1 MRVRVLGP
9 LQVVAGEREVPV
21 SAARSRKVL
30 AALALAAGQPVS
42 LDRLID
48 AVWQADPPATAA
60 KQIRNT
66 VSDLRRLLAAT
77 AAVPPTPT
85 GYRLAVETDVG
96 AFAEHLA
103 RARAHAAE
111 GRDADAA
118 GEYRAALA
126 QWRGPALADV
136 AVPALAAQ
144 VAGLT
149 EQRLVA
155 MEECVELEL
164 ALGAPGLVRELTAL
178 VAEHPL
184 RERFAA
190 QLMTAHLRDG
200 AHAEALTVYETV
212 RRALAEE
219 LGIDPGPRLRGL
231 HARILADDRPA
242 PVPARCDLP
251 ADATHFTGRE
261 AELRRLLDAAGGG
274 GAVAISAIDGMA
286 GVGKTALAV
295 HTAYR
300 LMDRYPDAQLFI
312 DLHAH
317 TPGRDPLPPQV
328 ALDKLLRAI
337 GVPGERVPDD
347 VEDRAALW
355 RAELAR
361 LRAVIVLDNAADAEQ
376 IRSLLPGRS
385 ASLALVT
392 SRQRLTSLDN
402 VCLVSLDVLPPQD
415 ARALFAG
422 VVGHER
428 VGAEPDAV
436 DEVLRRCGYLP
447 LAIRI
452 AASRL
457 RHRPSWTVAHLAARL
472 GELPTGV
479 AAAFALSY
487 RHLSQ
492 RAQRLFR
499 LLGLI
504 PGPDIDLYAA
514 AALAGHRPEETTAVL
529 DELVDAHLL
538 QEPLVGRFRFHD
550 LLRSYAAESA
560 AGDDRRGAL
569 TRLFDF
575 YLHTASAAMD
585 TLAPTE
591 KPHRPSLPPYD
602 TPRPALT
609 EYQAAL
615 RWLRAENANLVAVA
629 DAAAADGWHRHA
641 CHLSSTL
648 WRYFHVSGKQNDA
661 LALHAHALTA
671 ARAAGD
677 RLLEAET
684 LASLGYVGW
693 WLGRYREAITHC
705 RAAVAVARETGNLA
719 LEGRALHALGLVH
732 CRLEQHAEAHA
743 VFTRMMTVALDS
755 GDRILE
761 AYALRGLGD
770 VHNRLG
776 EHGQALS
783 WLGKALSLAEE
794 TGNRSAEGFALNGL
808 GDVHRRIGD
817 HATAADYQR
826 RALTTAKQTGNRNV
840 EIRALNGLGELP
852 TTGYDQ
858 AIGYHRR
865 ALALAETVGD
875 RFEQARAHQGL
886 AGVYRALRYADEERR
901 HADAARDL
909 YTDLGI
915 RAPGEVPA

>member
-9 LQVVAGEREVPV
+9 LQVRIGEREAPV

-30 AALALAAGQPVS
+30 AALALAAGQPVA
-42 LDRLID
+42 LERLID
-48 AVWQADPPATAA
+48 SVWPADPPATAA

-66 VSDLRRLLAAT
+66 VSDLRRLLAA
-77 AAVPPTPT
+77 ADAVRPTPT
-85 GYRLAVETDVG
+85 GYRLVADTDVG

-103 RARAHAAE
+103 RARAAE
-111 GRDADAA
+111 APVDAVR
-118 GEYRAALA
+118 EYRAALA
-126 QWRGPALADV
+126 LWRGPALADV
-136 AVPALAAQ
+136 SAPALAAQ
-144 VAGLT
+144 VAALS

-155 MEECVELEL
+155 LEECIELEL
-164 ALGAPGLVRELTAL
+164 ELGGPGLVRELTDL

-184 RERFAA
+184 RERLAA
-190 QLMTAHLRDG
+190 QLMRAHLRDG
-200 AHAEALTVYETV
+200 AHAQALTVYEDV
-212 RRALAEE
+212 RRALADE
-219 LGIDPGPRLRGL
+219 LGIDPGPRLRAL
-231 HARILADDRPA
+231 HAQILAEDRGA
-242 PVPARCDLP
+242 PRPTRCDLP

-261 AELRRLLDAAGGG
+261 LEIHRLIEAAGQG

-300 LMDRYPDAQLFI
+300 LAERYPDAQLFI

-317 TPGRDPLPPQV
+317 TPGRDPLPPAI

-337 GVPGERVPDD
+337 GVPGERVPED

-361 LRAVIVLDNAADAEQ
+361 LRAVIVLDNAADADQ

-402 VCLVSLDVLPPQD
+402 VCLVSLDVLPLDD

-422 VVGHER
+422 I
-428 VGAEPDAV
+428 VGAERARAEPAAV
-436 DEVLRRCGYLP
+436 DEVLRRCGRLP

-457 RHRPSWTVAHLAARL
+457 RHRPAWSVAHLAARL

-487 RHLSQ
+487 QHLSP

-504 PGPDIDLYAA
+504 PGPDVDGHAA
-514 AALAGHRPEETTAVL
+514 AALAGHPPEEITAVL
-529 DELVDAHLL
+529 DELVDANLL
-538 QEPLVGRFRFHD
+538 QEPLAGRFRFHD
-550 LLRSYAAESA
+550 LLRAYAADA
-560 AGDDRRGAL
+560 AAADDRRAAL

-585 TLAPTE
+585 ILAPTE
-591 KPHRPSLPPYD
+591 KPHRPRLPPSGI
-602 TPRPALT
+602 PRPALPDYT
-609 EYQAAL
+609 AAL
-615 RWLRAENANLVAVA
+615 GWLRAENANLVAVA
-629 DAAAADGWHRHA
+629 DAAAGDGWHRHA
-641 CHLSSTL
+641 CQLSSTL
-648 WRYFHVSGKQNDA
+648 WRYFHVSGKQDDA
-661 LALHAHALTA
+661 LALHARALA
-671 ARAAGD
+671 GARAAGD

-693 WLGRYREAITHC
+693 WMGRYREAIGHC
-705 RAAVAVARETGNLA
+705 RGAVAVARETGTLA

-732 CRLEQHAEAHA
+732 CRLEQCDEAHA
-743 VFTRMMTVALDS
+743 VFTRMMAVAVES

-776 EHGQALS
+776 EHAAALS
-783 WLGKALSLAEE
+783 WLAKALHLAEE
-794 TGNRSAEGFALNGL
+794 TGNRSVEGFALNGL
-808 GDVHRRIGD
+808 GEVYRRMGEHD
-817 HATAADYQR
+817 EAAAHQR
-826 RALTTAKQTGNRNV
+826 RALATAQQTGNRNV
-840 EIRALNGLGELP
+840 EIRALNGLGELA
-852 TTGYDQ
+852 GDEE
-858 AIGYHRR
+858 AIGYHRS

-875 RFEQARAHQGL
+875 RYEQARAHLGL
-886 AGVYRALRYADEERR
+886 ARGYRAQRRAGAERH